1 MPDWMA
7 AGPLQRVRYIL
18 LPMSSS
24 QLFFVLFLNISGSFR
39 CFAQIKLLTN
49 GGPANGTKNLIYYI
63 YENAIING
71 RFETACVQAMFL
83 FLLILILTGVQFAL
97 EKKTSI
103 LSIIK
108 RTVPEIIKMLL
119 GLLFIAPLLIGIL
132 FSFQSEQE
140 LGTYPLHLLSNAPTL
155 QNYMEVIKAVPLF
168 SYLLNSGIVCLVSI
182 ATQIVIACL
191 AAYGFVFFEFPL
203 KKLLFSLVLMTTMI
217 PGEVVVIT
225 NYTTI
230 QSLHLTNTYA
240 GLVVTSLISG
250 TSIFL
255 MRQFFMTIPKDYKE
269 AAVLDG
275 CGEMRF
281 LFHIILPMSKPT
293 ISSMAVYLFVQ
304 IYNQFF
310 WPLLVTNTEK
320 MRTIQ
325 IGISMLVTGDVVNYG
340 HILAGAV
347 IAIIPAMMIYIIG
360 QDYMIRGMTSGG
372 VKG

>member
-1 MPDWMA
+1 M
-7 AGPLQRVRYIL
+7 
-18 LPMSSS
+18 
-24 QLFFVLFLNISGSFR
+24 
-39 CFAQIKLLTN
+39 
-49 GGPANGTKNLIYYI
+49 
-63 YENAIING
+63 
-71 RFETACVQAMFL
+71 
-83 FLLILILTGVQFAL
+83 
-97 EKKTSI
+97 
-103 LSIIK
+103 
-108 RTVPEIIKMLL
+108 PEIIKMLL

-155 QNYMEVIKAVPLF
+155 QNYLEVIKAVPLF
-168 SYLLNSGIVCLVSI
+168 SYLLNSGIVC
-182 ATQIVIACL
+182 
-191 AAYGFVFFEFPL
+191 
-203 KKLLFSLVLMTTMI
+203 LVLMTTMI

>member
-1 MPDWMA
+1 MNCQA
-7 AGPLQRVRYIL
+7 EQR
-18 LPMSSS
+18 S
-24 QLFFVLFLNISGSFR
+24 
-39 CFAQIKLLTN
+39 
-49 GGPANGTKNLIYYI
+49 GGPADALRAVGGPTNGTKNLLYYI

-83 FLLILILTGVQFAL
+83 FLLILISVIECSDIAKLPGSDQSSTAFQLSAEFQNCMSGFHCNTNRDCLSGSLRIRIFRIPSEKAAVQ
-97 EKKTSI
+97 S
-103 LSIIK
+103 
-108 RTVPEIIKMLL
+108 
-119 GLLFIAPLLIGIL
+119 
-132 FSFQSEQE
+132 
-140 LGTYPLHLLSNAPTL
+140 GTDDDHD
-155 QNYMEVIKAVPLF
+155 
-168 SYLLNSGIVCLVSI
+168 
-182 ATQIVIACL
+182 
-191 AAYGFVFFEFPL
+191 
-203 KKLLFSLVLMTTMI
+203 
-217 PGEVVVIT
+217 PGRVIT

>member
-1 MPDWMA
+1 M
-7 AGPLQRVRYIL
+7 
-18 LPMSSS
+18 
-24 QLFFVLFLNISGSFR
+24 
-39 CFAQIKLLTN
+39 
-49 GGPANGTKNLIYYI
+49 
-63 YENAIING
+63 
-71 RFETACVQAMFL
+71 
-83 FLLILILTGVQFAL
+83 
-97 EKKTSI
+97 
-103 LSIIK
+103 
-108 RTVPEIIKMLL
+108 PEIIKMLL

-140 LGTYPLHLLSNAPTL
+140 LGTYPLHLLSDAPTL

-230 QSLHLTNTYA
+230 QSLHLTNIYA

-275 CGEMRF
+275 CGDMRF